1 MYHIQEL
8 IKLNK
13 TEKITHI
20 ISILFHLYI
29 KFQVQTLDKLAITK
43 KMDRLMSLDLSDIL
57 FFTVPSLLRF

>member
-13 TEKITHI
+13 TEKIAHI

-29 KFQVQTLDKLAITK
+29 EFQVQTLDKLAITK